1 MRKLKRSECTVLHLG
16 LRHYWYRMIES
27 GEKCVEFREAK
38 PYWETRIANWARR
51 MHDGKTP
58 VLEFQ
63 SGYGRFS
70 PRMEIAAAFGSDNT
84 IVTTPGML
92 DAVIEAELAALAK
105 CDAIYLLQGWEDSR
119 GAKRELWLALDKGLD
134 VITERSG
141 VVFRSKTLKEV
152 EEG

>member
-1 MRKLKRSECTVLHLG
+1 MLHLG

-70 PRMEIAAAFGSDNT
+70 PRMAFVAGR
-84 IVTTPGML
+84 GEG
-92 DAVIEAELAALAK
+92 VIYE
-105 CDAIYLLQGWEDSR
+105 YF
-119 GAKRELWLALDKGLD
+119 GAKIPVQHKELGEFPKNRYVLFIG
-134 VITERSG
+134 ERII
-141 VVFRSKTLKEV
+141 LED
-152 EEG
+152 

>member
-1 MRKLKRSECTVLHLG
+1 MKRSECAVLHLG

-38 PYWETRIANWARR
+38 PYWVTRIANWARR

-70 PRMEIAAAFGSDNT
+70 PRMWCIAGR
-84 IVTTPGML
+84 GEG
-92 DAVIEAELAALAK
+92 VIFT
-105 CDAIYLLQGWEDSR
+105 YR
-119 GAKRELWLALDKGLD
+119 GADVPVEHKELGEFQKARYALLIGER
-134 VITERSG
+134 VI
-141 VVFRSKTLKEV
+141 V
-152 EEG
+152 EE